1 MCITIKRGQWVTNS
15 KLLVLL
21 TWNCF
26 HFIFYPLILAITWT
40 LSYNSCPIKEQ
51 RTSSSLVLNLPYQT
65 WRKTS
70 IHIDFIIRTSYF
82 PPRSAR
88 GPSGGVPGEVIFYF
102 HFSAYQH
109 LRCSLIVPTQ
119 NTYIC
124 PSPTGGPMAPWGHWP
139 IGPLTLSQPHFEG
152 GVDTWK
158 IKQR

>member
-1 MCITIKRGQWVTNS
+1 MGGGVGVQ
-15 KLLVLL
+15 
-21 TWNCF
+21 
-26 HFIFYPLILAITWT
+26 
-40 LSYNSCPIKEQ
+40 
-51 RTSSSLVLNLPYQT
+51 
-65 WRKTS
+65 
-70 IHIDFIIRTSYF
+70 TSYLVTPTWVEVGLDWIELKLGWMLGWVVTTINIIKTRNF
-82 PPRSAR
+82 PPRSAQ

-152 GVDTWK
+152 GVDT
-158 IKQR
+158 

>member
-1 MCITIKRGQWVTNS
+1 MYFEPIMGY
-15 KLLVLL
+15 
-21 TWNCF
+21 F
-26 HFIFYPLILAITWT
+26 GLI
-40 LSYNSCPIKEQ
+40 LSYNAIKSPNMADFCAKITLLTVILPKNTCITKKYS
-51 RTSSSLVLNLPYQT
+51 RVLLYHT
-65 WRKTS
+65 R
-70 IHIDFIIRTSYF
+70 YF
-82 PPRSAR
+82 PPCSAR

-152 GVDTWK
+152 GVDT
-158 IKQR
+158 